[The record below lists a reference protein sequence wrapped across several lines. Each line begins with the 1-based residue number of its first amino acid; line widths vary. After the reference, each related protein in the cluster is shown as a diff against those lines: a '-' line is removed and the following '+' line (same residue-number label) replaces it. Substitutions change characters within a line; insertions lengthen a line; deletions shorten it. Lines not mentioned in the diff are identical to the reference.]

1 MKELNHD
8 FTVIGLSETHLK
20 DKPHDYYN
28 LPGYKIEHTNRIG
41 REKGGVCLYISN
53 KMKYKVRSDLSHATE
68 NYESCF
74 IEIEIPNRK
83 NAIVGIIYRAHTA
96 IESFIQD
103 IDSVFHTI
111 TKENKVSYV
120 MGDYNIDLLKDDTHA
135 QTHNYLDYIYSLS
148 LIPTIYKPTRITDST
163 ATIIDNILTNADNV
177 VESAIVVTDISD
189 HLPTVL
195 VSDLIP
201 EVKHVSK
208 HNYYVYKRQLYRRQH
223 RVF

>member
-1 MKELNHD
+1 
-8 FTVIGLSETHLK
+8 
-20 DKPHDYYN
+20 
-28 LPGYKIEHTNRIG
+28 
-41 REKGGVCLYISN
+41 
-53 KMKYKVRSDLSHATE
+53 MKYKVRSDLSHATE

-96 IESFIQD
+96 IESFTQD

-148 LIPTIYKPTRITDST
+148 L
-163 ATIIDNILTNADNV
+163 
-177 VESAIVVTDISD
+177 
-189 HLPTVL
+189 
-195 VSDLIP
+195 
-201 EVKHVSK
+201 
-208 HNYYVYKRQLYRRQH
+208 
-223 RVF
+223 